1 MRLVKVNAPKGK
13 GEAIAQIAF
22 FAGIEKVSIFQI
34 ESFHSDGKTE
44 TKDSVDVETSTP
56 KAKHF
61 VDALLEA
68 DFYNREDYTINIR
81 QPRSIIS
88 KESFREL
95 TKPLVQ
101 PATDIFEEL
110 WQFSHITVGFV
121 GRVFIA
127 ACLLAYGLIEQKTLL
142 IIAGLLFLPLLPLL
156 LGMGFGAWT
165 GKWKLTLQSLLAFT
179 TATILLILGGMAI
192 AAVSSPS
199 IKYDEFST
207 PFVAFLISIAVGIAA
222 GLADSDD
229 VGTRQMIGLAATA
242 QLAIIP
248 VWFGICFVFGFPST
262 INQNEITARAATFFI
277 NTVTVIAASLAV
289 YILLR
294 TASRSLAKTKSIT
307 NYE

>member
-1 MRLVKVNAPKGK
+1 MRLVKVNAPQGK
-13 GEAIAQIAF
+13 GADVAQIAF
-22 FAGIEKVSIFQI
+22 SVGIEQASIFQV
-34 ESFHSDGKTE
+34 ESHRADGAMQ
-44 TKDSVDVETSTP
+44 TKDTVDVETSTP
-56 KAKHF
+56 KAKRY

-68 DFYNREDYTINIR
+68 DFYNSTDYSIQIR

-88 KESFREL
+88 GESFREL

-127 ACLLAYGLIEQKTLL
+127 ACLLAYGLIEQITLL

-165 GKWKLTLQSLLAFT
+165 SKWKLTGQSLLAFL
-179 TATILLILGGMAI
+179 TATVLLILGGMAI
-192 AAVSSPS
+192 AAVSHPP
-199 IKYDEFST
+199 IKYDEFN
-207 PFVAFLISIAVGIAA
+207 PPLVAFLISLAVGIAA

-248 VWFGICFVFGFPST
+248 VWFGICFVLGFPST
-262 INQNEITARAATFFI
+262 VTQNEITARAATFFI
-277 NTVTVIAASLAV
+277 NMLTVIVVSLAI
-289 YILLR
+289 YILLG
-294 TASRSLAKTKSIT
+294 TASRSLAKTNDK
-307 NYE
+307 